1 MRRIL
6 AVAILV
12 TSTIMSL
19 MSQAMSQATSETP
32 PQCWYNGW
40 RWNCGPGPD
49 LGPLG
54 LLALPFIAVGTAVTG
69 VVALVTLPVRA
80 IFAPPYYPPPP
91 PAYYPPRYYYPP
103 PSGSSYAPAAQ

>member
-1 MRRIL
+1 MRRVL

-12 TSTIMSL
+12 TCTIMLPTSPAV
-19 MSQAMSQATSETP
+19 SQTP
-32 PQCWYNGW
+32 PQCWYNGVVY
-40 RWNCGPGPD
+40 NCGPGPD

-54 LLALPFIAVGTAVTG
+54 VLALPFIAVGTVVTG
-69 VVALVTLPVRA
+69 VVSLVALPVQA

-103 PSGSSYAPAAQ
+103 PSGSSSAPPAH

>member
-1 MRRIL
+1 MRRVL
-6 AVAILV
+6 AIAILV
-12 TSTIMSL
+12 TSTMIFPASEAV
-19 MSQAMSQATSETP
+19 SQTP
-32 PQCWYNGW
+32 PQCWYNGVV
-40 RWNCGPGPD
+40 WNCGLGPD

-54 LLALPFIAVGTAVTG
+54 LLALPVVAVGTAVTG

-103 PSGSSYAPAAQ
+103 PPGSSYAPRAQ